1 MGRPVLWSNVNR
13 MMAEPPR
20 MPPGTQRLLADRL
33 LDRLTGPDA
42 CRWALA
48 ALEAGFDT
56 RPLRILA
63 GMSVDPLPSFFEV
76 RPYLEAAL
84 EELNVPASSSRE
96 DVLRGYARDLAEEI
110 LTGATAIQPALEEMH
125 RSVVSPLN
133 HANDLMGW
141 CFLWEGSAPDGSFA
155 ELTGEDL
162 ERAAREFAAQW
173 LEGRSARRLDS
184 SCGGPDAPGRSS

>member
-1 MGRPVLWSNVNR
+1 M
-13 MMAEPPR
+13 
-20 MPPGTQRLLADRL
+20 LADRL
-33 LDRLTGPDA
+33 LDRLTGPDV

-56 RPLRILA
+56 RALRILA
-63 GMSVDPLPSFFEV
+63 GISVDPVPSFFEV
-76 RPYLEAAL
+76 RPHLEAAL

-96 DVLRGYARDLAEEI
+96 DVLRGYARGLAEEI
-110 LTGATAIQPALEEMH
+110 VAGARPVQLALEDMH

-133 HANDLMGW
+133 HAEDLMGW
-141 CFLWEGSAPDGSFA
+141 CFLWEGNAPDGSFA

-173 LEGRSARRLDS
+173 LAGRHPRRLES
-184 SCGGPDAPGRSS
+184 PRGGGPDARGRSS